1 MSGTWEPQHHTAP
14 RRIIATQV
22 HRLTS
27 ARGNGDGNCPGRA
40 ATGPR
45 PPPPNAQRKRARFPS
60 RCGARAH
67 TCRLH
72 PLERITT
79 TCNLRHT
86 LHFRGVNNTS
96 GFPGFAARASVYLQ
110 IPLGGLPAWRI
121 RNPQLQPSSSN
132 RSQIFCNCSQ
142 APPIAAGYSCNA
154 VGRMAVQHFSFSP
167 HLQNLTW
174 ASALHGAFAN
184 LQLQPSER
192 THLKVALLTKRHSR
206 GL

>member
-1 MSGTWEPQHHTAP
+1 MGWGYARAP
-14 RRIIATQV
+14 THLFRITPSNLKLGSQV
-22 HRLTS
+22 ALPT
-27 ARGNGDGNCPGRA
+27 N
-40 ATGPR
+40 
-45 PPPPNAQRKRARFPS
+45 
-60 RCGARAH
+60 AH

-110 IPLGGLPAWRI
+110 TPLGGLPAWRI

-132 RSQIFCNCSQ
+132 CSQIFCNRSR
-142 APPIAAGYSCNA
+142 ASPIAAGYSCIA
-154 VGRMAVQHFSFSP
+154 ADR
-167 HLQNLTW
+167 LQLQTCLIFLAAYFEYTYKTW